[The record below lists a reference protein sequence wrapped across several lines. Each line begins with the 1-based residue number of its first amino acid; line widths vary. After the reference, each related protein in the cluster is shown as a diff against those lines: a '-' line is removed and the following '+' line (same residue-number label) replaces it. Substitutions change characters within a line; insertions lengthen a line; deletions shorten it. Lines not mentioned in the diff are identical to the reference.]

1 MAADGT
7 NQHPLTSGGHDIM
20 PNWLPNGRIAFQST
34 RGGDWDIW
42 VVNADGAG
50 LTQLTSG
57 SETDSYPSG
66 APDGSAIAFSRDQVI
81 WLMDPDGSNQRVLS
95 GDATGLEPTWSPDCT
110 QLAFSDTADQLVIIN
125 ADGTGATVLRSGAS
139 AHPCW
144 GMGTAPPDTTAPSIQ
159 GRASAATHGS
169 IGELACLCSEGW
181 VESRVCGI
189 SCLLVS
195 CSEPLDPATVTT
207 GCVEIIGVTG
217 GDQSSLVNAVTLEGD
232 GSVVR
237 IALSGV
243 LPNPDRYTVSLSGIE
258 DLAGNGLEGDCSI
271 ALISLHGDATGN
283 LKVDIGDMLAV
294 RARSGMA
301 VDIATARYDVNCN
314 GVIDIG
320 DMLAVRSRYGSVPPP
335 AP

>member
-1 MAADGT
+1 
-7 NQHPLTSGGHDIM
+7 
-20 PNWLPNGRIAFQST
+20 
-34 RGGDWDIW
+34 
-42 VVNADGAG
+42 
-50 LTQLTSG
+50 
-57 SETDSYPSG
+57 
-66 APDGSAIAFSRDQVI
+66 
-81 WLMDPDGSNQRVLS
+81 MDPDGSNQRVLS
-95 GDATGLEPTWSPDCT
+95 GDATGLEPTWSPDCR
-110 QLAFSDTADQLVIIN
+110 QLAYSDIADQLMVIN

-144 GMGTAPPDTTAPSIQ
+144 GMGTAPPDTTAPTILSW
-159 GRASAATHGS
+159 ASAATHGS

-181 VESRVCGI
+181 GESRVSGI
-189 SCLLVS
+189 GCLLAS

-207 GCVEIIGVTG
+207 DRVGIIGVNS
-217 GDQSSLVNAVTLEGD
+217 GDQSSLVEAVTLEGD

-283 LKVDIGDMLAV
+283 LTVDIGDMLAV
-294 RARSGMA
+294 RARFGMA
-301 VDIATARYDVNCN
+301 VDTATARYDVNCN